1 MKVIEL
7 EQKVVEQRNRIDLLE
22 QQKLETELD
31 IAMNRKVNAMSL
43 EERIK
48 TQYDVNELKEKVDKI
63 DKRLKRVEDKK

>member
-48 TQYDVNELKEKVDKI
+48 TQYDVDELKEKVDKI